1 MTAGTAAD
9 VLIVDPLDRGLEQL
23 LRGCGMQAT
32 RANAAEL
39 AALVH
44 PTAKLPDVIL
54 IDTRGARA
62 IPPSLAAVKR
72 QHPELAVLVVA
83 SESDP
88 TMLLEAMR
96 AGANEFVQ
104 EPLSAAALEEAI
116 GRLVAHRANAGV
128 TERREALGAP
138 GADGQLYAVARE
150 VHRHRPAHAAKAD
163 AADPRHGAA
172 LRFIAIYATLG
183 WPPAI
188 NTLLLSA
195 E

>member
-23 LRGCGMQAT
+23 LRSCGMQPT

-39 AALVH
+39 AAVVH
-44 PTAKLPDVIL
+44 STAKLPDVIL

-62 IPPSLAAVKR
+62 IPPALAAVKR

-104 EPLSAAALEEAI
+104 EPLTADGLEQAI
-116 GRLVAHRANAGV
+116 ARLVAHRATTGV
-128 TERREALGAP
+128 SG
-138 GADGQLYAVARE
+138 E
-150 VHRHRPAHAAKAD
+150 VFA
-163 AADPRHGAA
+163 
-172 LRFIAIYATLG
+172 
-183 WPPAI
+183 
-188 NTLLLSA
+188 
-195 E
+195 